1 MIRNDGSQNFT
12 VNGSHLDV
20 DLNGNGSAASC
31 KPFSTTLKPGR
42 SVRAHCSA
50 NIAMLGLSP
59 GNQVTYN
66 GTVDVPTDG
75 FTNNDHDEENRTAS

>member
-1 MIRNDGSQNFT
+1 MTASQNFT

-20 DLNGNGSAASC
+20 DLSGNGSAAEC

-42 SVRAHCSA
+42 KVRAHCTA

-59 GNQVTYN
+59 GNLVTYN
-66 GTVDVPTDG
+66 ATVDVPADG
-75 FTNNDHDEENRTAS
+75 FTNNDSDSEVRTTS